1 MGDIMQTIIFT
12 SKQLATMLKARRKAL
27 RLTQKEVAALV
38 GLLPKTVSSLE
49 TDPDRCSVES
59 LRMLLSALKLE
70 LTLSPEDEG
79 ASAVRE
85 AEW

>member
-27 RLTQKEVAALV
+27 RLTQKEVAVLV